1 MADIL
6 NAHAQN
12 FGDRP
17 AVIDDRSDGNVL
29 TITYAELDHYTN
41 QLGHLLV
48 GHGVKPGDR
57 VVWCGQNSIGVVAVM
72 SAARKIGAT
81 AVPLNYRLSDD
92 EAAYVIDHCDA
103 EIVYVDAD
111 FAPMLERVRE
121 SILKIREVLV
131 FDGELPTA
139 DSWFVSV
146 DGEISSMPT
155 SSPPEPPAETGDG
168 ATMIYTSGTTGKPK
182 GASSRATDPTQML
195 AMLEHIGYQV
205 DDTYLTTGPLYHSGP
220 GGS

>member
-17 AVIDDRSDGNVL
+17 AVIDDRPDGNVL
-29 TITYAELDHYTN
+29 TITYAELDDYTN

-57 VVWCGQNSIGVVAVM
+57 VVWCGQNSIGVAAVM

-111 FAPMLERVRE
+111 FAPMLER
-121 SILKIREVLV
+121 
-131 FDGELPTA
+131 
-139 DSWFVSV
+139 
-146 DGEISSMPT
+146 
-155 SSPPEPPAETGDG
+155 
-168 ATMIYTSGTTGKPK
+168 
-182 GASSRATDPTQML
+182 
-195 AMLEHIGYQV
+195 
-205 DDTYLTTGPLYHSGP
+205 
-220 GGS
+220 